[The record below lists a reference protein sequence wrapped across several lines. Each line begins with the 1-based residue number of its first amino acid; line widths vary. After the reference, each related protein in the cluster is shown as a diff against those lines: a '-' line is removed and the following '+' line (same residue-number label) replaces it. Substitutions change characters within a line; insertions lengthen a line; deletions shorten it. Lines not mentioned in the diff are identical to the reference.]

1 MAENKNEQLLGLN
14 LNVSQE
20 FIANTLRNAVSMAIA
35 NALDQKDKCLQN
47 IIESALSVK
56 VNENGDIARYS
67 SEQKY
72 SFVEYYVRNA
82 IMEESK
88 EVLKEVVAERKNELH
103 KMLKKQLS
111 SAKFANNFME
121 TFVGGMLGAFENTY
135 RSNVNITFE
144 KIARY

>member
-14 LNVSQE
+14 LSVSQE
-20 FIANTLRNAVSMAIA
+20 FIANTLKNAVNIALA

-56 VNENGDIARYS
+56 VDEKGKISAYS
-67 SEQKY
+67 SDNRY

-82 IMEESK
+82 IMEEAK

-121 TFVGGMLGAFENTY
+121 TFVGGMLGAFEDTY
-135 RSNVNITFE
+135 RSNINIAFE
-144 KIARY
+144 KRERY

>member
-1 MAENKNEQLLGLN
+1 MADNKNEQLLGLN

-20 FIANTLRNAVSMAIA
+20 FIAKTLKDAVSIALANTL
-35 NALDQKDKCLQN
+35 DEKDKCLQN

-56 VNENGDIARYS
+56 VDDKGKISAYS
-67 SEQKY
+67 SDNRY

-82 IMEESK
+82 IMEETK

-111 SAKFANNFME
+111 SARFANAFME
-121 TFVGGMLGAFENTY
+121 TFVGGMLGAFESTY
-135 RSNVNITFE
+135 RSNINISFE
-144 KIARY
+144 KRERY

>member
-20 FIANTLRNAVSMAIA
+20 FIANTLKNAVNIALA

-56 VNENGDIARYS
+56 VNENGKIATYS

-82 IMEESK
+82 IMEEAK
-88 EVLKEVVAERKNELH
+88 EVLKEIVAERKNELH

-111 SAKFANNFME
+111 SAKFASSFME
-121 TFVGGMLGAFENTY
+121 SFVGGMLGAFEDTY
-135 RSNVNITFE
+135 RSKINISFE
-144 KIARY
+144 KIERY

>member
-20 FIANTLRNAVSMAIA
+20 FIANTLKNAVSMAIA

-56 VNENGDIARYS
+56 VNESGKISTYS
-67 SEQKY
+67 SENRY

-82 IMEESK
+82 IMEEAK

-111 SAKFANNFME
+111 SAKFANAFME
-121 TFVGGMLGAFENTY
+121 TFVGGMLGAFESTY
-135 RSNVNITFE
+135 RSNINISFE
-144 KIARY
+144 KRERY